1 MAWVGCIDLEDAARA
16 VQEDYC
22 TAELKPREVVLL
34 DYAIKLR
41 RERKFGTGR
50 APVREGVK

>member
-16 VQEDYC
+16 VQEDYR